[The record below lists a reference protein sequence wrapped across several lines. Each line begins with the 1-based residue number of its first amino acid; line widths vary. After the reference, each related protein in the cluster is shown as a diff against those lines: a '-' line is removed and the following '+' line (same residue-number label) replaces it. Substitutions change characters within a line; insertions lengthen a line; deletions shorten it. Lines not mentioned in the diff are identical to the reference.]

1 MEKRTLH
8 NKLGGFMIPA
18 IPTDKM
24 LRSTSGQS
32 LVELTLIVP
41 FMLLLVYGVVEV
53 GSVISTYLT
62 LTHTTREG
70 ANLTSRG
77 TLPNTALDAI
87 IASAAP
93 TIRNNNFGQWRVIYS
108 HLIQNPALPCPPKP
122 CTYEVESQIIRGSL
136 SHGSQIGLVG
146 QTVNIPG
153 IQDVDP
159 NQTFHAIEIFYD
171 YGPDALTFIGNSIN
185 KIFYER
191 TIFTNVSSS

>member
-1 MEKRTLH
+1 
-8 NKLGGFMIPA
+8 MIPA

-41 FMLLLVYGVVEV
+41 FMLLMVYGVVEV

-93 TIRNNNFGQWRVIYS
+93 TIRNNNLGQWRVIYS
-108 HLIQNPALPCPPKP
+108 HLIQNPPCHARLKP

-136 SHGSQIGLVG
+136 SHGVRLVWW
-146 QTVNIPG
+146 V
-153 IQDVDP
+153 
-159 NQTFHAIEIFYD
+159 
-171 YGPDALTFIGNSIN
+171 
-185 KIFYER
+185 R
-191 TIFTNVSSS
+191 R

>member
-1 MEKRTLH
+1 
-8 NKLGGFMIPA
+8 MIPA

-53 GSVISTYLT
+53 GSVISAYLT
-62 LTHTTREG
+62 LTHTAREG

-93 TIRNNNFGQWRVIYS
+93 TIRNNNLGQWRVIYS
-108 HLIQNPALPCPPKP
+108 HLIQNPVPPCPPKP
-122 CTYEVESQIIRGSL
+122 CTYKVESQIIRGNL

-171 YGPDALTFIGNSIN
+171 YGPDAITFIGNNIN

-191 TIFTNVSSS
+191 TIFTNVSTS